1 MKPLEWQKIGV
12 ECSRRAALLWGVT
25 MLLAATAFVKPGLA
39 ATPSIL
45 IYGDSLSSA
54 YGLSPSEG
62 WGHLL
67 ERRLPKSPAWRV
79 VNRSLSGETT
89 HGGLQRFERVLGQVR
104 PRVVVLALGANDA
117 LRGLSLAHTEQNLRD
132 MIRAA
137 RQAGSE
143 VLLVGIAVPPNYGAA
158 YANQF
163 QAIFP
168 RLAKTEGV
176 RLVPFML
183 EGFATDLRYFQAD
196 RIHPNAAAQPR
207 ILDTIW
213 AVLSPLLEQ
222 GR

>member
-1 MKPLEWQKIGV
+1 
-12 ECSRRAALLWGVT
+12 
-25 MLLAATAFVKPGLA
+25 MLLAATANVRPAFA
-39 ATPSIL
+39 STPSIL
-45 IYGDSLSSA
+45 IYGDSLSAA

-67 ERRLPKSPAWRV
+67 EKRLSKSPAWRV

-117 LRGLSLAHTEQNLRD
+117 LRGLSLAHTELNLRD

-143 VLLVGIAVPPNYGAA
+143 VVLVGIAVPPNYGAT

-168 RLAKTEGV
+168 RLARAEGV

-196 RIHPNAAAQPR
+196 RIHPNAGALPR

>member
-1 MKPLEWQKIGV
+1 
-12 ECSRRAALLWGVT
+12 
-25 MLLAATAFVKPGLA
+25 MLLAATANVRPAFA
-39 ATPSIL
+39 STPSIP
-45 IYGDSLSSA
+45 IYGDSLSAA

-67 ERRLPKSPAWRV
+67 EKRLSKSPAWRV

-117 LRGLSLAHTEQNLRD
+117 LRGLSLAHTELNLRD

-143 VLLVGIAVPPNYGAA
+143 VVLVGIAVPPNYGAT

-168 RLAKTEGV
+168 RLARAEGV

>member
-1 MKPLEWQKIGV
+1 MKPLEWHKIGV
-12 ECSRRAALLWGVT
+12 ECSRRAALLLGVV
-25 MLLAATAFVKPGLA
+25 MLVALSALWRPAFS

-45 IYGDSLSSA
+45 IYGDSLSAA
-54 YGLSPSEG
+54 YGLSASEG
-62 WGHLL
+62 WVHLL

-89 HGGLQRFERVLGQVR
+89 HGGQQRFERVLGQVR

-117 LRGLSLAHTEQNLRD
+117 LRGLSLSHTEQNLRD

-143 VLLVGIAVPPNYGAA
+143 VVLVGIAVPPNYGAT

-168 RLAKTEGV
+168 RLAKAEEV

>member
-12 ECSRRAALLWGVT
+12 ECSRRAALLLGVT
-25 MLLAATAFVKPGLA
+25 MLLAATALLRPGLA
-39 ATPSIL
+39 AAPSIL
-45 IYGDSLSSA
+45 IYGDSLSAA
-54 YGLSPSEG
+54 YGLSPAEG

-67 ERRLPKSPAWRV
+67 EKRLPKSPAWRV

-104 PRVVVLALGANDA
+104 PRIVVLALGANDA

-137 RQAGSE
+137 RQVGSE
-143 VLLVGIAVPPNYGAA
+143 VVLVGIAVPPNYGAT

-168 RLAKTEGV
+168 RLAKAEGV

>member
-1 MKPLEWQKIGV
+1 MKLLVWPKIGV
-12 ECSRRAALLWGVT
+12 ECSRRAALLLGVT
-25 MLLAATAFVKPGLA
+25 MLLAATANVRPAFA
-39 ATPSIL
+39 STPSIL
-45 IYGDSLSSA
+45 IYGDSLSAA

-67 ERRLPKSPAWRV
+67 EKRLSKSPAWRV

-117 LRGLSLAHTEQNLRD
+117 LRGLSLSHTEQNLRD

-143 VLLVGIAVPPNYGAA
+143 VVLVGIAVPPNYGAT

-168 RLAKTEGV
+168 RLAKAEEV

>member
-1 MKPLEWQKIGV
+1 
-12 ECSRRAALLWGVT
+12 
-25 MLLAATAFVKPGLA
+25 MLLAATALMKPGFA

-45 IYGDSLSSA
+45 IYGDSLSAA

-67 ERRLPKSPAWRV
+67 EKRLPKSPAWRV

-143 VLLVGIAVPPNYGAA
+143 VVLVGIAVPPNYGAT

-168 RLAKTEGV
+168 RLARTEGV

>member
-1 MKPLEWQKIGV
+1 MKLLVWPKIGV
-12 ECSRRAALLWGVT
+12 ECSRCAALLLGVT
-25 MLLAATAFVKPGLA
+25 MLLAATAIVRPAFA
-39 ATPSIL
+39 STPSIL
-45 IYGDSLSSA
+45 IYGDSLSAA

-67 ERRLPKSPAWRV
+67 EKRLPKSPAWRV

-143 VLLVGIAVPPNYGAA
+143 VVLVGIAVPPNYGAT

-168 RLAKTEGV
+168 RLARAEGV